1 MAKYRVVANY
11 ASNESALVSSENV
24 YDTEEA
30 GLSAFQRVRE
40 AAATISASIMLERD
54 HDGQIESVVLD
65 MAFTEGV
72 V

>member
-30 GLSAFQRVRE
+30 GLSAFQRVRD
-40 AAATISASIMLERD
+40 AAATISASIMLEREY
-54 HDGQIESVVLD
+54 DGQVETVVLD